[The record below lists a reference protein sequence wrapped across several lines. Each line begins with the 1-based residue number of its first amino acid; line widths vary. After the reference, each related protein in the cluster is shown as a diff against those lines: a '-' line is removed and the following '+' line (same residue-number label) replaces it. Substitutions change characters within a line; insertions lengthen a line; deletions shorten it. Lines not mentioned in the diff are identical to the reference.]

1 MREAEQDGTAMA
13 HGLYALTIDSRL
25 QRWSESCNHKGI
37 RSLLVETDSQEFG
50 EGLGDAELSKIMH
63 FINHQ
68 IREIKES
75 SAVFFAHQSSSSCL
89 G

>member
-37 RSLLVETDSQEFG
+37 RSLLVGTDSQEFG
-50 EGLGDAELSKIMH
+50 EGLGDAEL
-63 FINHQ
+63 
-68 IREIKES
+68 
-75 SAVFFAHQSSSSCL
+75 
-89 G
+89 